1 MKQAGRVVIRWVAH
15 VSLGRQW
22 RLASAFIGGAT
33 QLAKA
38 LGTAALS
45 PPLSALQV
53 SHGRFIFALVFLFGV
68 FSGATRA
75 LFGWR

>member
-1 MKQAGRVVIRWVAH
+1 
-15 VSLGRQW
+15 
-22 RLASAFIGGAT
+22 

-53 SHGRFIFALVFLFGV
+53 SHGRFIFALVFILGV

-75 LFGWR
+75 LFGRR

>member
-1 MKQAGRVVIRWVAH
+1 MAAGLTV
-15 VSLGRQW
+15 
-22 RLASAFIGGAT
+22 LASAFIGGAT

-53 SHGRFIFALVFLFGV
+53 SHGRFIFALVFILGV

-75 LFGWR
+75 LFGRR